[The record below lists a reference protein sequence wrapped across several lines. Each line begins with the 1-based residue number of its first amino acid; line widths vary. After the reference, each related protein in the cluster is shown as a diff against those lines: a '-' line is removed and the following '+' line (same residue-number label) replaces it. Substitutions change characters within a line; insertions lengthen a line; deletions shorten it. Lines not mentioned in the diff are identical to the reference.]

1 MLHVLGEFPQEQI
14 PEARIR
20 SKLFIKENLVE
31 ERQREKEEPGKGVS
45 SDTLWKQP

>member
-14 PEARIR
+14 LEARIR

-31 ERQREKEEPGKGVS
+31 ERKTERKGGA
-45 SDTLWKQP
+45 K